1 MPAYKSQAE
10 AQKVVVFL
18 KKNKINECYIWLEDP
33 QKNAVSLGLFK
44 KLSTAREKM
53 AEIKKLD
60 LEPKMDVRVDE
71 FSEYWVD
78 FNHYHE
84 DYQPKVIEE
93 MLRKN
98 DRMLIL
104 ETKCL

>member
-1 MPAYKSQAE
+1 MLSMA
-10 AQKVVVFL
+10 VFRR
-18 KKNKINECYIWLEDP
+18 
-33 QKNAVSLGLFK
+33 F
-44 KLSTAREKM
+44 
-53 AEIKKLD
+53 
-60 LEPKMDVRVDE
+60 DE
-71 FSEYWVD
+71 FSEFWVD
-78 FNHYHE
+78 FNHSDD